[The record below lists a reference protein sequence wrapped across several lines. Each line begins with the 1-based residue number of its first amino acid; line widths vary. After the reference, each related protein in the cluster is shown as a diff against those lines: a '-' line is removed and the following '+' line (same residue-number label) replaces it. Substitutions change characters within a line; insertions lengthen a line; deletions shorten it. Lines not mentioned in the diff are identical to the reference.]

1 MATKIMGKRV
11 ELTEAF
17 FDLVF
22 AYAISNTTKILADLN
37 QHTNP
42 ALTFLF
48 FAIVLIIF
56 LNSWMIETVYTNRYG
71 QNSLTDVIFFM
82 IDMGVLLFMSNTF
95 SGNLQTWFRPFVL
108 STGVMS
114 LTLAAQY
121 TLVYWRP
128 AQAADRKIARDFLFI
143 LGLRAGSLLISAWL
157 PQPAG
162 LILAAV
168 GVLSSWLLPSFFT
181 TDMKQHPIIFSHLL
195 ERLTLLVIITFGEMI
210 INIADYFTLKN
221 LTLTS
226 VFVLI
231 IVGSLFMSYLVE
243 FDHLIDSKRAQETG
257 VKLIYLHYPILF
269 GLSLITVSWHF
280 LRSTIINNSFA
291 VFCLYSGIGLLYLGN
306 YLAQSY
312 NRTSFKT
319 PHWLNFTIV
328 GTTLMG
334 CLICISQPQFTIIV
348 SVTMVVVLIN
358 VSLAICFLRQRQSFM
373 NKK

>member
-1 MATKIMGKRV
+1 MGKRV

-121 TLVYWRP
+121 TLV
-128 AQAADRKIARDFLFI
+128 
-143 LGLRAGSLLISAWL
+143 
-157 PQPAG
+157 
-162 LILAAV
+162 
-168 GVLSSWLLPSFFT
+168 
-181 TDMKQHPIIFSHLL
+181 
-195 ERLTLLVIITFGEMI
+195 
-210 INIADYFTLKN
+210 
-221 LTLTS
+221 
-226 VFVLI
+226 
-231 IVGSLFMSYLVE
+231 
-243 FDHLIDSKRAQETG
+243 
-257 VKLIYLHYPILF
+257 
-269 GLSLITVSWHF
+269 
-280 LRSTIINNSFA
+280 
-291 VFCLYSGIGLLYLGN
+291 
-306 YLAQSY
+306 
-312 NRTSFKT
+312 
-319 PHWLNFTIV
+319 
-328 GTTLMG
+328 
-334 CLICISQPQFTIIV
+334 
-348 SVTMVVVLIN
+348 
-358 VSLAICFLRQRQSFM
+358 
-373 NKK
+373 

>member
-121 TLVYWRP
+121 TLV
-128 AQAADRKIARDFLFI
+128 
-143 LGLRAGSLLISAWL
+143 
-157 PQPAG
+157 
-162 LILAAV
+162 
-168 GVLSSWLLPSFFT
+168 
-181 TDMKQHPIIFSHLL
+181 
-195 ERLTLLVIITFGEMI
+195 
-210 INIADYFTLKN
+210 
-221 LTLTS
+221 
-226 VFVLI
+226 
-231 IVGSLFMSYLVE
+231 
-243 FDHLIDSKRAQETG
+243 
-257 VKLIYLHYPILF
+257 
-269 GLSLITVSWHF
+269 
-280 LRSTIINNSFA
+280 
-291 VFCLYSGIGLLYLGN
+291 
-306 YLAQSY
+306 
-312 NRTSFKT
+312 
-319 PHWLNFTIV
+319 
-328 GTTLMG
+328 
-334 CLICISQPQFTIIV
+334 
-348 SVTMVVVLIN
+348 
-358 VSLAICFLRQRQSFM
+358 
-373 NKK
+373 